1 LPGGPTT
8 FLIRPDGY
16 VGAIA
21 TNGAADTVLDTFRR
35 LPAGDAAADRV
46 EAMVSRGDGVGS

>member
-16 VGAIA
+16 VGAIV